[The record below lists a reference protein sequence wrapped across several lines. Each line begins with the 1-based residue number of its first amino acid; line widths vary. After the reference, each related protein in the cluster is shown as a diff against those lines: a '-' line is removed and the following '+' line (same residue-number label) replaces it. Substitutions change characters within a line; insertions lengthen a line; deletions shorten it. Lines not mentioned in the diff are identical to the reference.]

1 LSALPVADN
10 VRELVIGHAQP
21 GLHQV
26 YDQYSFLPEKTK
38 ALTLWAARLRDI
50 VAPPPPADVLPMRK
64 KRVRS

>member
-26 YDQYSFLPEKTK
+26 YDQHAYVDEKRR
-38 ALTLWAARLRDI
+38 ALELWSARLRDI
-50 VAPPPPADVLPMRK
+50 VNLPPANVVSMRK
-64 KRVRS
+64 KRVRP